1 MSTTDNSTM
10 TDNSIQTDNSTMTD
24 DIASDAATDAA
35 SDAASDANSDNVSNE
50 DIANFNATNVYAI
63 IATQNVR
70 PISAAH
76 KALIKFMASKK

>member
-1 MSTTDNSTM
+1 
-10 TDNSIQTDNSTMTD
+10 MTD
-24 DIASDAATDAA
+24 DIASDAATDAASDAANDAA

-63 IATQNVR
+63 IATQNVC